1 MKNYFFFLFLFL
13 CSCTASANTQG
24 IIRVYDNTI
33 YQNVKPL
40 LMADFTKHGILTED
54 LPSYNPIDLFN
65 KEWGFFTGR
74 ELYNKLTLSF
84 RYPSIEDSKKWTF
97 ASLKEDYTK
106 TTMYNHGFIMERGL
120 EKITVSL
127 LGDLDW
133 DKNDVLDW
141 LVYCRFEQKP
151 VTDEIS
157 KNDAR
162 PAREYFVIVTDRK
175 TAFWQAAPVVIRD
188 LMLFSKGQEST
199 VYRNLTEQ
207 KQKAL
212 EPGLA
217 LDFEAGQTQ
226 IIDAP
231 IDVSD
236 EGDKK
241 NQKSKNQKKG
251 AEGTTLREQSLSE

>member
-1 MKNYFFFLFLFL
+1 MKNIFLFAFLFL

-24 IIRVYDNTI
+24 IIRVYDNNI

-54 LPSYNPIDLFN
+54 LPSFNPIDLFN
-65 KEWGFFTGR
+65 KEWGFVTAK

-84 RYPSIEDSKKWTF
+84 RYPSIPDSKKWTF
-97 ASLKEDYTK
+97 AGLKEDYAK
-106 TTMYNHGFIMERGL
+106 TTMYSHGFIIERGL

-133 DKNDVLDW
+133 DKNNVLDW

-162 PAREYFVIVTDRK
+162 PAREYFVIVTDR
-175 TAFWQAAPVVIRD
+175 TAEYWQGSPLVIRD
-188 LMLFSKGQEST
+188 LTLFTKGQEST
-199 VYRNLTEQ
+199 IYRNLTEQ

-226 IIDAP
+226 IIDEP
-231 IDVSD
+231 DTS
-236 EGDKK
+236 
-241 NQKSKNQKKG
+241 QKSQKQDKG
-251 AEGTTLREQSLSE
+251 AEQTTLKEQSLSE

>member
-1 MKNYFFFLFLFL
+1 MKNIFLFAFLFL

-40 LMADFTKHGILTED
+40 LLADFTKHGILTED
-54 LPSYNPIDLFN
+54 LPSFNPVDFLK
-65 KEWGFFTGR
+65 KEWGLFTGR
-74 ELYNKLTLSF
+74 ELYKKLTLSF
-84 RYPSIEDSKKWTF
+84 RYPSIPESKTWTF
-97 ASLKEDYTK
+97 ASLKEDFTK

-133 DKNDVLDW
+133 DKNESLDW

-151 VTDEIS
+151 SSDEIS

-162 PAREYFVIVTDRK
+162 PAREYFVIITDRS
-175 TAFWQAAPVVIRD
+175 AEYWQAAPLVIRD
-188 LMLFSKGQEST
+188 MMLFSKGQEST

-212 EPGLA
+212 EPSLD
-217 LDFEAGQTQ
+217 LDFEAGQAQ

-231 IDVSD
+231 
-236 EGDKK
+236 EKG
-241 NQKSKNQKKG
+241 QKSQNQKKHDGG
-251 AEGTTLREQSLSE
+251 AALKEQSLSE

>member
-1 MKNYFFFLFLFL
+1 MKNIFLFAFLFL

-24 IIRVYDNTI
+24 IIRVYDNNI

-54 LPSYNPIDLFN
+54 LPSFNPIDLFN

-74 ELYNKLTLSF
+74 ELYNKLTISF
-84 RYPSIEDSKKWTF
+84 RYPSIPDSKKWTF
-97 ASLKEDYTK
+97 ASLKEDYAE
-106 TTMYNHGFIMERGL
+106 TTMYNHGFIIERGL

-162 PAREYFVIVTDRK
+162 QAREYFVIVTDR
-175 TAFWQAAPVVIRD
+175 TTNFWQASPLVIRD
-188 LMLFSKGQEST
+188 LTLFSKGQEST
-199 VYRNLTEQ
+199 IYRNLTEQ

-231 IDVSD
+231 ENLQNTENS
-236 EGDKK
+236 
-241 NQKSKNQKKG
+241 QKQNKSVKENSLK
-251 AEGTTLREQSLSE
+251 EQSLSE

>member
-1 MKNYFFFLFLFL
+1 MKNIFLFAFLFL

-24 IIRVYDNTI
+24 IIRVYDNNI

-40 LMADFTKHGILTED
+40 LLADFTKHGILTED
-54 LPSYNPIDLFN
+54 LPSYNPVDFLK
-65 KEWGFFTGR
+65 KEWGLLTGR
-74 ELYNKLTLSF
+74 ELYKKLSLSF
-84 RYPSIEDSKKWTF
+84 RYPSIPESKTWTF
-97 ASLKEDYTK
+97 ASLKEDFTK

-127 LGDLDW
+127 LGDLNW
-133 DKNDVLDW
+133 DKNESLDW

-162 PAREYFVIVTDRK
+162 PAREYFVIITDR
-175 TAFWQAAPVVIRD
+175 TGEYWQAVPLVIRD
-188 LMLFSKGQEST
+188 MMLFSKGQEST
-199 VYRNLTEQ
+199 IYRNLTEQ

-212 EPGLA
+212 EPSLA

-231 IDVSD
+231 EKV
-236 EGDKK
+236 
-241 NQKSKNQKKG
+241 QKSPKQKTDTGRTELK
-251 AEGTTLREQSLSE
+251 EQSLSE